1 MLVLHCFQVN
11 IQGQSMTLRE
21 VLFFTSDISCGKR
34 RKFDELFEK
43 AQDLLLEIE
52 QLKSIAYI
60 RD

>member
-1 MLVLHCFQVN
+1 
-11 IQGQSMTLRE
+11 MTLRE